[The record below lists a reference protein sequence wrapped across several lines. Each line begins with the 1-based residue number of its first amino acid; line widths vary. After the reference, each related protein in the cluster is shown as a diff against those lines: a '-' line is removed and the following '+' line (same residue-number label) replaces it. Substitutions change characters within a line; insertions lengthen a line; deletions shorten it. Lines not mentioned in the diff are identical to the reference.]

1 MCTGD
6 RTMEDRTIPEVEIEF
21 WRLDE
26 NHAGRYR
33 LVIYITGV
41 DGTFGGDSDQRRLF
55 NEDLEKQARAALY
68 TCSHPYIAT
77 LSGDAEDTIESAKAI
92 RKIIYNHNTWVG
104 DENRERDRQRKMVRA
119 TVAEIMYPVSELRC
133 DE

>member
-1 MCTGD
+1 
-6 RTMEDRTIPEVEIEF
+6 MEDRTIPEIEIEY

-33 LVIYITGV
+33 LVVYIKGI
-41 DGTFGGDSDQRRLF
+41 DGTFGGDSNERKAF
-55 NEDLEKQARAALY
+55 NDDLDKGARAALY
-68 TCSHPYIAT
+68 SCAHPYIAT
-77 LSGDAEDTIESAKAI
+77 LSGDAEDTIESARAI
-92 RKIIYNHNTWVG
+92 LRNIDIHNKWVR
-104 DENRERDRQRKMVRA
+104 DENRARKRQREMVHA